1 MGPKWPAALDPEL
14 VPVSKRSS
22 RLSKLNTGNQA
33 EPPTKPPATR
43 RVQWL
48 ENPHWTDRLVSYL
61 LENPNVRL
69 KLSGDSIQTVKAE
82 GRLKIS
88 NGEKKKDYWAAIAK
102 DIWDH
107 EEEAEHEFYVAA
119 LNQYTTAIQG
129 RISWLESQY
138 KKYIKLLGKTG

>member
-1 MGPKWPAALDPEL
+1 MALHTHFLQPTMGPKRPAALDPEL
-14 VPVSKRSS
+14 APVSKRSS
-22 RLSKLNTGNQA
+22 HLSKLNTGNQA

-43 RVQWL
+43 CVQWL

-69 KLSGDSIQTVKAE
+69 KLSGDSIQTAKAE

-102 DIWDH
+102 DIWDR
-107 EEEAEHEFYVAA
+107 EEEAECEFYVAA

-129 RISWLESQY
+129 RIS
-138 KKYIKLLGKTG
+138 